1 MIGILPKVFGS
12 GAFGI
17 DPDGRWG
24 YRRRLCIWV
33 RWRVGGL
40 DLEKGFGFI
49 MREREGGKFEMAG
62 KVREGVIS
70 GDRFTT
76 IEGRRTRNRR
86 NGRRR
91 RRRRSVAGKA

>member
-1 MIGILPKVFGS
+1 M
-12 GAFGI
+12 
-17 DPDGRWG
+17 
-24 YRRRLCIWV
+24 
-33 RWRVGGL
+33 
-40 DLEKGFGFI
+40 EKGFGFI

-86 NGRRR
+86 NGRN
-91 RRRRSVAGKA
+91 SEAGPIQ

>member
-1 MIGILPKVFGS
+1 M
-12 GAFGI
+12 
-17 DPDGRWG
+17 
-24 YRRRLCIWV
+24 
-33 RWRVGGL
+33 
-40 DLEKGFGFI
+40 EKGFGFI

-91 RRRRSVAGKA
+91 RRRRRRRLCIWAIEFCVL